1 VVEREDHLPARDAWL
16 LIRRSISKPTELAYY
31 LSNADETVSLVE
43 LARVAATR
51 WTIEMCFAE
60 AKSEV
65 GLDQYEVRLYHSW
78 YRHITL
84 AMIAHAWLAYTRLH
98 SGEKKPMLTSSA

>member
-1 VVEREDHLPARDAWL
+1 
-16 LIRRSISKPTELAYY
+16 
-31 LSNADETVSLVE
+31 
-43 LARVAATR
+43 
-51 WTIEMCFAE
+51 MCFGE

-84 AMIAHAWLAYTRLH
+84 AMMAHAWLAYTRAH
-98 SGEKKPMLTSSA
+98 RGEKKATKT